1 MSIGIVRSPISF
13 PLMLKM
19 ITSCTLGSGGGG
31 GVGSGTVM
39 TSDVDSGSDVFSRV
53 DCGEGLLEMS
63 SCTGTVPCISESKI
77 KRVVLVLAMVFLV
90 AVRVF
95 AAFEAEIVDFL
106 VFAGG
111 GTGLEG
117 GFWQGFLEGCLTLIV
132 SIWDRFN
139 GL

>member
-1 MSIGIVRSPISF
+1 MS
-13 PLMLKM
+13 
-19 ITSCTLGSGGGG
+19 
-31 GVGSGTVM
+31 SGTVM
-39 TSDVDSGSDVFSRV
+39 TSDVNSASDVFSCI

-63 SCTGTVPCISESKI
+63 SSTGTVPCISESKM
-77 KRVVLVLAMVFLV
+77 KHMVLVLAMVFLV

-132 SIWDRFN
+132 SSIWDRFN